1 MICSDEAAQQAFLC
15 AVVVAPNIHLLDAPS
30 EASINNLINVCAQ
43 SLGRYMGEDGV
54 FDVATRARVVEYYL
68 LKKTQITPDEAYD
81 LFEKINQNLLKSL
94 KNGALDTLKKWQ
106 TDPLNL
112 NTKIIPSIIR
122 DGAQE
127 QLFFSSEELTLR
139 YLVRNLDD
147 NMGRY
152 TEDSKEWQLIVKG
165 LREHTHSSMSVFV
178 KHISQ
183 WAPNSQSSEAGLL
196 KGLNSPA
203 LLFFKK
209 YCNEIIQH
217 KGNLVE
223 KCIEYDRMIEIHML
237 MQNFNT
243 AVENSSALKQFYQN
257 EIEKRLD
264 LARASLQSLQ
274 QGVFDQSRESRD
286 PTVETSVVVQVGL
299 PQAVEKRRTPPE
311 SATGVVKQTL

>member
-15 AVVVAPNIHLLDAPS
+15 AVVAAPNIHLLDAPDD
-30 EASINNLINVCAQ
+30 ASLNNLINVCAQ
-43 SLGRYMGEDGV
+43 SIGRYMGEDGV
-54 FDVATRARVVEYYL
+54 FDVATRARVVEHYL
-68 LKKTQITPDEAYD
+68 LKKTQITSDEAYG
-81 LFEKINQNLLKSL
+81 LSEKINQNLLRSL
-94 KNGALDTLKKWQ
+94 KNDALDTLKKWQ

-127 QLFFSSEELTLR
+127 QLFFSPEELTLR
-139 YLVRNLDD
+139 YLMSNLDEK
-147 NMGRY
+147 MGRY

-165 LREHTHSSMSVFV
+165 LQEHNHSSMSVFV
-178 KHISQ
+178 KYISQ
-183 WAPNSQSSEAGLL
+183 WAPLPQSSEARLL

-223 KCIEYDRMIEIHML
+223 KCIEYDRMIEIPML

-243 AVENSSALKQFYQN
+243 AVQNSSVLKQFYQN

-274 QGVFDQSRESRD
+274 QGVFDQSRD